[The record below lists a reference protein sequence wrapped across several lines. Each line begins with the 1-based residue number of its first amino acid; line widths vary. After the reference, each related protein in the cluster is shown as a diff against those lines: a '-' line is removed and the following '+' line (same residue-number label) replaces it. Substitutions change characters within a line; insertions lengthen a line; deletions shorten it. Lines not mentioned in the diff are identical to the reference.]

1 MEISK
6 VVYKLME
13 EEMTRLLL
21 SDVTDLTYIY
31 DTNGN
36 ILFVNKIFEKF
47 TGQRPEEYY
56 GKPFVSLFNEEDQ
69 KKVMDAFTKTLKGES
84 AQYELCFKNTGILCE
99 YKNFPLRNEKGHVV
113 GITGIARDITAR
125 KQIEE
130 GLRLLNKSLE
140 KRVVEHTAKLV
151 GVNEELMEEINNRT
165 RLEEEF
171 KQSVKKLQKSM
182 RGIVQ
187 TLSVAIESKDSYS
200 IGHQKRVAKLARCIA
215 EEMGLAKDR
224 IEGVGIAATL
234 HDIGKISIPT
244 EILNKSDLLSEDEFN
259 MIKTH
264 PRLGYDILN
273 EIEFPHPVAQI
284 VLQHHERL
292 DGSGY
297 PSGLSGKDILL
308 EAKILGVA
316 DVIDAMLSPHPYRQ
330 ALSLYKVL
338 DEISRNRGILY
349 DFNVVYACLVVFNEK
364 GFKFDDRLCATNLK
378 IFEDV
383 LIGV

>member
-1 MEISK
+1 
-6 VVYKLME
+6 ME
-13 EEMTRLLL
+13 EETTRLLL

-56 GKPFVSLFNEEDQ
+56 GKPFVSLFNDEDQ
-69 KKVMDAFTKTLKGES
+69 KIVVDAFTKILKGES

-151 GVNEELMEEINNRT
+151 GVNEELMEEINNRI

-171 KQSVKKLQKSM
+171 KQSIKKLQKSM

-215 EEMGLAKDR
+215 EEMGLPKDR
-224 IEGVGIAATL
+224 IEGVSIAAAL
-234 HDIGKISIPT
+234 HDIGKISIPS
-244 EILNKSDLLSEDEFN
+244 EILNKLDQLSEDEFN

-316 DVIDAMLSPHPYRQ
+316 DVIDAMLSPHPYRP
-330 ALSLYKVL
+330 AFGLDRVL
-338 DEISRNRGILY
+338 DDISRNRGILY

-364 GFKFDDRLCATNLK
+364 GFKFDDRLCTANLK

>member
-151 GVNEELMEEINNRT
+151 GVNEELMEEINNRI

-182 RGIVQ
+182 KGIVQ
-187 TLSVAIESKDSYS
+187 TLSVAIESKDSYA
-200 IGHQKRVAKLARCIA
+200 IGHQKRVTKLARCIA
-215 EEMGLAKDR
+215 EEMGLANDR
-224 IEGVGIAATL
+224 IEGVSIAATL

-244 EILNKSDLLSEDEFN
+244 EILNKLDQLSEDEFN

-316 DVIDAMLSPHPYRQ
+316 DVIDAMLSPHPYRP
-330 ALSLYKVL
+330 ALGLDKVL
-338 DEISRNRGILY
+338 DDISRNRGILY

-364 GFKFDDRLCATNLK
+364 GFKFDDRLCTANLK

>member
-1 MEISK
+1 
-6 VVYKLME
+6 
-13 EEMTRLLL
+13 MTRLLL

-36 ILFVNKIFEKF
+36 ILFLNKIFEKF

-69 KKVMDAFTKTLKGES
+69 KKVVEAFTKTLKGES

-125 KQIEE
+125 KQVEE
-130 GLRLLNKSLE
+130 GLRMLNKSLE

-151 GVNEELMEEINNRT
+151 GVNEELMEEINNRI

-215 EEMGLAKDR
+215 EEMGLTKDR
-224 IEGVGIAATL
+224 IEGVSIAATL
-234 HDIGKISIPT
+234 HDIGKISIPA
-244 EILNKSDLLSEDEFN
+244 EILNKSDQLSEDEFN

-316 DVIDAMLSPHPYRQ
+316 DVIDAMLSPHPYRP
-330 ALSLYKVL
+330 ALGLDKVL
-338 DEISRNRGILY
+338 DDISRNRGILY

-364 GFKFDDRLCATNLK
+364 GFKFDDRLCTANLK

>member
-1 MEISK
+1 
-6 VVYKLME
+6 
-13 EEMTRLLL
+13 MTRLLL

-69 KKVMDAFTKTLKGES
+69 KKVKDAFTKTLKGES

-187 TLSVAIESKDSYS
+187 TLSVAIESKDSYA

>member
-1 MEISK
+1 
-6 VVYKLME
+6 ME
-13 EEMTRLLL
+13 EETMKLLL

-36 ILFVNKIFEKF
+36 ILFVNKIFEKV

-69 KKVMDAFTKTLKGES
+69 KKIMDTFTKTLKGES
-84 AQYELCFKNTGILCE
+84 TQYELCFKNTGIVCE
-99 YKNFPLRNEKGHVV
+99 YKNFPLRNEKGQII
-113 GITGIARDITAR
+113 GITGIARDITSR

-130 GLRLLNKSLE
+130 GLRVLNESLE

-151 GVNEELMEEINNRT
+151 VVNEELMEEINNRK
-165 RLEEEF
+165 RREEEF
-171 KQSVKKLQKSM
+171 KQSIKKLQKSM
-182 RGIVQ
+182 RGIIQ
-187 TLSVAIESKDSYS
+187 TLSVAIESKDSYA

-215 EEMGLAKDR
+215 EEMGLSKDR
-224 IEGVGIAATL
+224 IEGVTIAASL

-244 EILNKSDLLSEDEFN
+244 EILNKSDQLSEDEFN
-259 MIKTH
+259 MIKSH

-273 EIEFPHPVAQI
+273 EIEFPHPIAQI

-297 PSGLSGKDILL
+297 PSSLSGKDILL
-308 EAKILGVA
+308 EAKILSVA
-316 DVIDAMLSPHPYRQ
+316 DVIDAMLSPHPYRP
-330 ALSLYKVL
+330 AFGLDKVL

-364 GFKFDDRLCATNLK
+364 GFKFDDRLCAQNLK

>member
-1 MEISK
+1 LEISK

-13 EEMTRLLL
+13 EETTRLLL

-56 GKPFVSLFNEEDQ
+56 GKPFVSLFNDEDQ
-69 KKVMDAFTKTLKGES
+69 KIVVDAFTKTLKGES

-151 GVNEELMEEINNRT
+151 GVNEELMEEINNRI

-171 KQSVKKLQKSM
+171 KQSIKKLQKSM

-215 EEMGLAKDR
+215 EEMGLSKDR
-224 IEGVGIAATL
+224 IEGVSIAAAL
-234 HDIGKISIPT
+234 HDIGKITIPT
-244 EILNKSDLLSEDEFN
+244 EILNKLDQLSEDEFN
-259 MIKTH
+259 LIKTH

-316 DVIDAMLSPHPYRQ
+316 DVIDAMQSPHPYRP
-330 ALSLYKVL
+330 ALGLDRVL
-338 DEISRNRGILY
+338 DEISRNRGVLY

-364 GFKFDDRLCATNLK
+364 GFKFDDRLCAANLK

>member
-1 MEISK
+1 MMK
-6 VVYKLME
+6 
-13 EEMTRLLL
+13 LLL

-36 ILFVNKIFEKF
+36 ILFVNKIFEKV

-69 KKVMDAFTKTLKGES
+69 KKIMDTFTKTLKGES
-84 AQYELCFKNTGILCE
+84 TQYELCFKNTGIVCE
-99 YKNFPLRNEKGHVV
+99 YKNFPLRNEKGQII
-113 GITGIARDITAR
+113 GITGIARDITSR

-130 GLRLLNKSLE
+130 GLRVLNESLE

-151 GVNEELMEEINNRT
+151 VVNEELMEEINNRK
-165 RLEEEF
+165 RREEEF
-171 KQSVKKLQKSM
+171 KQSIKKLQKSM
-182 RGIVQ
+182 RGIIQ
-187 TLSVAIESKDSYS
+187 TLSVAIESKDSYA

-215 EEMGLAKDR
+215 EEMGLSKDR
-224 IEGVGIAATL
+224 IEGVTIAASL

-244 EILNKSDLLSEDEFN
+244 EILNKSDQLSEDEFN
-259 MIKTH
+259 MIKSH

-273 EIEFPHPVAQI
+273 EIEFPHPIAQI

-297 PSGLSGKDILL
+297 PSSLSGKDILL
-308 EAKILGVA
+308 EAKILSVA
-316 DVIDAMLSPHPYRQ
+316 DVIDAMLSPHPYRP
-330 ALSLYKVL
+330 AFGLDKVL

-364 GFKFDDRLCATNLK
+364 GFKFDDRLCAQNLK

>member
-1 MEISK
+1 
-6 VVYKLME
+6 
-13 EEMTRLLL
+13 MTRLLL

-69 KKVMDAFTKTLKGES
+69 KIVGDAFTKTLKGEG

-99 YKNFPLRNEKGHVV
+99 YKNFPLRNEKGQII
-113 GITGIARDITAR
+113 GITGIARDITSR

-130 GLRLLNKSLE
+130 GLRVLNESLE

-151 GVNEELMEEINNRT
+151 GINEELIEEINNRK

-171 KQSVKKLQKSM
+171 KQSIKKLQKSM
-182 RGIVQ
+182 RGIIQ

-215 EEMGLAKDR
+215 EEMGLPKDR
-224 IEGVGIAATL
+224 IEGVSIAATL

-244 EILNKSDLLSEDEFN
+244 EILNKSDQLSEDEFN

-316 DVIDAMLSPHPYRQ
+316 DVIDAMLSPHLYRQ
-330 ALSLYKVL
+330 ALGLDKVL

-364 GFKFDDRLCATNLK
+364 GFKFDDRLCAANLK
-378 IFEDV
+378 LFEDV

>member
-69 KKVMDAFTKTLKGES
+69 KLVVEAFTKTLKGES

-151 GVNEELMEEINNRT
+151 GVNEELMEEINNRI

-171 KQSVKKLQKSM
+171 KQSIKKMQKSM

-215 EEMGLAKDR
+215 EEMGMPKDR
-224 IEGVGIAATL
+224 IEGVSIAATL
-234 HDIGKISIPT
+234 HDIGKISIPA
-244 EILNKSDLLSEDEFN
+244 EILNKSDQLSEDEFN
-259 MIKTH
+259 LIKTH

-284 VLQHHERL
+284 VLQHHERI

-316 DVIDAMLSPHPYRQ
+316 DVIDAMQSSHPYRP
-330 ALSLYKVL
+330 ALGLDRVL

>member
-1 MEISK
+1 
-6 VVYKLME
+6 ME
-13 EEMTRLLL
+13 EEMMKLLL

-36 ILFVNKIFEKF
+36 ILFVNKIFEKV

-69 KKVMDAFTKTLKGES
+69 KKIMDTFTKTLKGES
-84 AQYELCFKNTGILCE
+84 TQYELCFKNTGIVCE
-99 YKNFPLRNEKGHVV
+99 YKNFPLRNEKGQII
-113 GITGIARDITAR
+113 GITGIARDITSR

-130 GLRLLNKSLE
+130 GLRVLNESLE

-151 GVNEELMEEINNRT
+151 VVNEELMEEINNRKQM
-165 RLEEEF
+165 EEEF
-171 KQSVKKLQKSM
+171 KQSIKKLQKSM
-182 RGIVQ
+182 RGIIQ
-187 TLSVAIESKDSYS
+187 TLSVAIESKDSYAL
-200 IGHQKRVAKLARCIA
+200 GHQKRVAKLSRCIA
-215 EEMGLAKDR
+215 EEMGLSKDR
-224 IEGVGIAATL
+224 IEVISIAATL

-244 EILNKSDLLSEDEFN
+244 EILNKLDQLSDDEFN
-259 MIKTH
+259 MIKSH

-273 EIEFPHPVAQI
+273 ELEFSHPVAQI

-297 PSGLSGKDILL
+297 PSSLSGKDILL
-308 EAKILGVA
+308 EAKILSVA
-316 DVIDAMLSPHPYRQ
+316 DVIDAMLSPHPYRP
-330 ALSLYKVL
+330 AFGLDKVL
-338 DEISRNRGILY
+338 DEISRNRGMLY

-364 GFKFDDRLCATNLK
+364 GFKFDDKLCAPNLK

>member
-151 GVNEELMEEINNRT
+151 GVNEELMEEINNRI

-171 KQSVKKLQKSM
+171 KQSIKKMQKSM

-215 EEMGLAKDR
+215 EEMGMPKDR
-224 IEGVGIAATL
+224 IEGVSIAATL
-234 HDIGKISIPT
+234 HDIGKISIPA
-244 EILNKSDLLSEDEFN
+244 EILNKSDQLSEDEFN
-259 MIKTH
+259 LIKTH

-284 VLQHHERL
+284 VLQHHERI

-316 DVIDAMLSPHPYRQ
+316 DVIDAMQSSHPYRP
-330 ALSLYKVL
+330 ALGLDRVL

>member
-1 MEISK
+1 
-6 VVYKLME
+6 ME
-13 EEMTRLLL
+13 EETMKLLL

-36 ILFVNKIFEKF
+36 ILFVNKIFEKV

-69 KKVMDAFTKTLKGES
+69 KKIMDTFTKTLKGES
-84 AQYELCFKNTGILCE
+84 TQYELCFKNTGIVCE
-99 YKNFPLRNEKGHVV
+99 YKNFPLRNEKGQII
-113 GITGIARDITAR
+113 GITGIARDITSR

-130 GLRLLNKSLE
+130 GLRVLNESLE

-151 GVNEELMEEINNRT
+151 VVNEELMEEINNRK
-165 RLEEEF
+165 RREEEF
-171 KQSVKKLQKSM
+171 KQSIKKLQKSM
-182 RGIVQ
+182 RGIIQ
-187 TLSVAIESKDSYS
+187 TLSVAIESKDSYA

-215 EEMGLAKDR
+215 EEMGLSKDR
-224 IEGVGIAATL
+224 IEGVTIAASL

-244 EILNKSDLLSEDEFN
+244 EILNKSDQLSEDEFN
-259 MIKTH
+259 MIKSH

-273 EIEFPHPVAQI
+273 EIEFPHPIAQI

-297 PSGLSGKDILL
+297 PSSLSGKDILL
-308 EAKILGVA
+308 EAKILSVA
-316 DVIDAMLSPHPYRQ
+316 DVIDAMLSPHPYRP
-330 ALSLYKVL
+330 AFGLDKVL
-338 DEISRNRGILY
+338 EEISRNRGILY

-364 GFKFDDRLCATNLK
+364 GFKFDDRLCAQNLK